1 MSKAEFLEAKIER
14 KKNELVKIGFSEE
27 QALATAKQF
36 YESVDDEAK
45 ADVPREVVKVE
56 HITTMSEL
64 QNYAKG
70 AVVKL
75 PDFAE
80 GQPFV
85 ARLRRPSMLVL
96 SKKGKIPNQ
105 LMSQASE
112 LFAGGSQMNTN
123 DPELLNNLSDL
134 MRVICEASLIEPT
147 LEEIDNSG
155 VDLTD
160 EQMMAIFNY
169 SQTGNK
175 ALTPSN

>member
-1 MSKAEFLEAKIER
+1 MENIEVIK

-36 YESVDDEAK
+36 YGVVDDEPIVK
-45 ADVPREVVKVE
+45 EQEKIVKVE

-64 QNYAKG
+64 QSYAKG

-147 LEEIDNSG
+147 LDEIDNSG

-175 ALTPSN
+175 ALTPSD